1 MGLLRGSASSLA
13 TCVEKYIFVLKPVDD
28 ICGTRR
34 MNVDNPYTAGIAFC
48 EGSFVPVDQ
57 ARIPLLDW
65 GFLRSDAVQ
74 DTVSVFHGRFFRLE
88 DHLERF
94 ERNWQRLRMQCPYDR
109 DTQRAILMEAV
120 RRTGLRE
127 AYVQMIM
134 TRGRAPIGSRDVRLA
149 NNRYW
154 MFCIPY
160 VWIAKPEQKE
170 RGLSMHISSI
180 QRVPKETVDPT
191 IKHYHWLDFQMALM
205 EGYERGADTCA
216 VVDRD
221 GNISEGPGFNI
232 FAVKGGIVTTPP
244 ESVCLDGMTRDTV
257 FKLAAETNLQIRK
270 AAVSPDALREADE
283 VFITT
288 TGGGVIGITSVDG
301 RAIGSGGPGP
311 VTRRLDDLYWS
322 RRQAGW
328 LTTPVDYEASLRFPA
343 LA

>member
-1 MGLLRGSASSLA
+1 MS
-13 TCVEKYIFVLKPVDD
+13 VE
-28 ICGTRR
+28 
-34 MNVDNPYTAGIAFC
+34 DNPYSAGIAFC
-48 EGSFVPVDQ
+48 EGSFVSIDQ

-88 DHLERF
+88 DHLTRF
-94 ERNWQRLRMQCPYDR
+94 ERNWQRLHMQCSYDR

-180 QRVPKETVDPT
+180 LRVPKETVDPT

-216 VVDRD
+216 LVDRD

-232 FAVKGGIVTTPP
+232 FAVKDGIVTTPP

-257 FKLAAETNLQIRK
+257 FKLAAETNLEIRK
-270 AAVSPDALREADE
+270 AGVSPEALREADE

-328 LTTPVDYEASLRFPA
+328 LTTLVDYEAPLRFPV

>member
-1 MGLLRGSASSLA
+1 MS
-13 TCVEKYIFVLKPVDD
+13 VD
-28 ICGTRR
+28 
-34 MNVDNPYTAGIAFC
+34 DNPYSAGIAFC

-94 ERNWQRLRMQCPYDR
+94 ARNWQRLHMQCPYDR

-149 NNRYW
+149 DNRYW

-232 FAVKGGIVTTPP
+232 FAVKGGIITTPP
-244 ESVCLDGMTRDTV
+244 ENVCLDGMTRDTV
-257 FKLAAETNLQIRK
+257 FKLAAETNLKIRK
-270 AAVSPDALREADE
+270 AGVSPDALREADE

-288 TGGGVIGITSVDG
+288 TGGGVIGVTSVDG
-301 RAIGSGGPGP
+301 RAIGSGEPGP

-328 LTTPVDYEASLRFPA
+328 LTTPVDYEAPLRFPA
-343 LA
+343 MA